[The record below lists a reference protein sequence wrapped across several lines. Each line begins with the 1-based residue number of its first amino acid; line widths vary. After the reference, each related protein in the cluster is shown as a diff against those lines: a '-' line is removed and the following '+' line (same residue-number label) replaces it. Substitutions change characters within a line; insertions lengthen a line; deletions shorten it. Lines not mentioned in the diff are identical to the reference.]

1 MILQKYPYVPRQ
13 TEEMLQKSDIAYLWR
28 RRQSSMDDNNQGSD
42 IIQNKEIG
50 IYGNVQ
56 VVCDVNNLA
65 ELDVRQV
72 AKRILRNEEGVIGDL
87 LSLTS
92 FILNQ

>member
-28 RRQSSMDDNNQGSD
+28 RRRSSMDDNNQGSD

-50 IYGNVQ
+50 IYGNLQ

-65 ELDVRQV
+65 ELDVHQV
-72 AKRILRNEEGVIGDL
+72 AERVLRNEEGVIGDL

>member
-1 MILQKYPYVPRQ
+1 
-13 TEEMLQKSDIAYLWR
+13 
-28 RRQSSMDDNNQGSD
+28 MDDNNQGSD

-65 ELDVRQV
+65 ELDVHQV
-72 AKRILRNEEGVIGDL
+72 AKRVLRNEEGVIGDL